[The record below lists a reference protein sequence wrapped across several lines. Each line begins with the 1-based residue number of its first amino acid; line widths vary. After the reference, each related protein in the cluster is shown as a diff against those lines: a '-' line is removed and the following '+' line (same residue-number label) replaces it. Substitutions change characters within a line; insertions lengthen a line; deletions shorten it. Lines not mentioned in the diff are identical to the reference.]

1 MDEPGHNLPQGDI
14 TLLGKYGVE
23 PANVSQGFFLKPSQD
38 STGRRGYFG
47 KRGSLTES
55 SQR

>member
-1 MDEPGHNLPQGDI
+1 MNEPGRNLPQSDI
-14 TLLGKYGVE
+14 TVLGKYLE
-23 PANVSQGFFLKPSQD
+23 LAKVSQGFFLKPSQD